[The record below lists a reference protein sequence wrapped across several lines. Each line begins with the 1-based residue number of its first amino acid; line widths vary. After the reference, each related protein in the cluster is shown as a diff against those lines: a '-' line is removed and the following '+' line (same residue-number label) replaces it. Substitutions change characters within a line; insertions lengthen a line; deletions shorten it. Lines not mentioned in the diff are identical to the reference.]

1 MNVKAVSLTA
11 IAVIEH
17 AESFSTSTAHE
28 ARAARAVIAS
38 AYIRQRLATSLHALT
53 IAQSHRDFAAW
64 LLDRRQEKQT
74 AEVSIAAMD
83 G

>member
-38 AYIRQRLATSLHALT
+38 AYIRQLRSGLPLRCMH
-53 IAQSHRDFAAW
+53 
-64 LLDRRQEKQT
+64 
-74 AEVSIAAMD
+74 
-83 G
+83 